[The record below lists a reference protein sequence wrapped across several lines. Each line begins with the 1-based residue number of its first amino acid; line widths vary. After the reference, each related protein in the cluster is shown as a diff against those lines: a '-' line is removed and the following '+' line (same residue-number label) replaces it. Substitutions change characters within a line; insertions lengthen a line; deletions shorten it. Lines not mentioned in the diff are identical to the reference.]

1 MNKPKYHEKDLEIL
15 NTDQFTKLNLDSIKR
30 IEAKINEILRKIKTN
45 LASQKHSHLYPTGSC
60 PGKFYSAA
68 KTHKLLPADNAD
80 KPPIRPRV
88 SNITAST

>member
-15 NTDQFTKLNLDSIKR
+15 NTDQFTKLNSDPIKR
-30 IEAKINEILRKIKTN
+30 IEAKIKEILRKIKTN
-45 LASQKHSHLYPTGSC
+45 LASQKHLHLYPTGSC